1 MAVRVMLKILGYF
14 LVEDKEVFYTSEDR
28 GYAPGGATGL
38 MDSEAGRL
46 SQIIIFARVSPA
58 IIWI

>member
-1 MAVRVMLKILGYF
+1 MLKKLGYF
-14 LVEDKEVFYTSEDR
+14 LAEDKEVFHTSEDR
-28 GYAPGGATGL
+28 GYAPGCATGL